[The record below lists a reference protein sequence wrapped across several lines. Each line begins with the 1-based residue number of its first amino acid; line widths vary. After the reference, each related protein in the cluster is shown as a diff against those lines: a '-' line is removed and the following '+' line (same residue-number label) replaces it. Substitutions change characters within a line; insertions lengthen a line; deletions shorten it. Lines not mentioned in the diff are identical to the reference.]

1 MEEMDDDDEGTI
13 VYLYLQYRENIG
25 PKYCEKGMGLIISQV
40 WLGPCWNWLL
50 EWFFFYLVRVAAN
63 GYVVA
68 LTDHSICDNG
78 WVGTTTTS
86 EETPNSDILLG
97 KTVFS
102 LVSNSSNS

>member
-1 MEEMDDDDEGTI
+1 MKGPLCTCIYSIEKILVQSI
-13 VYLYLQYRENIG
+13 VRKEWGLLYLKFG
-25 PKYCEKGMGLIISQV
+25 WGLA
-40 WLGPCWNWLL
+40 GTGFWNGL
-50 EWFFFYLVRVAAN
+50 FFYLLRVAAN